1 MAISLYENKKY
12 NESLSL
18 LNKILAT
25 NPKNP
30 YVYYYKGMILEEN
43 KNVNSAIEEY
53 KKGIAADNMF
63 SLLYYNLAVALDNK
77 EQYNEAVSYY
87 EKYLAL
93 KNGTEDDYTKYVNS
107 RLKELKDYL
116 KEQIG
121 QK

>member
-1 MAISLYENKKY
+1 MLFRS
-12 NESLSL
+12 
-18 LNKILAT
+18 
-25 NPKNP
+25 
-30 YVYYYKGMILEEN
+30 
-43 KNVNSAIEEY
+43 
-53 KKGIAADNMF
+53 KKGIAADNKF